1 MRRGHGRTAVLGSV
15 PAGSVRLP
23 AGPAGQY
30 SASGGRIKGV
40 MSDHKRKLALAAVV
54 VASATAISRLTGLG
68 REVITAA
75 VYGVDPS
82 YNTFVSVSVIPQL
95 VQQLFADAAISAA
108 FVPVFTSLLA
118 KGERERAYRLAAN
131 LLGLIVVVVGSA
143 VVILALAA
151 GPLTA
156 WMYPELT
163 GTPAGAGL
171 AADLL
176 RILVPTILFLSVA
189 GAVSGVL
196 YSLERFT
203 MPAVVSIV
211 WNLVIIAAIALFNES
226 LGVEAIAWGML
237 IGTVIEVALLVGAAR
252 YHGRWLWPR
261 FGLGDPLLR
270 RVLLLMVPI
279 TITLGVLNFNA
290 LIGTWFAQFVSDRA
304 AAEIG
309 YAFRLYQLPQG
320 IFAVTIGTILFPS
333 LSRFAA
339 QKDEVRFR
347 DTVSLGV
354 RQMVFVSLPFVA
366 WFAVMPAAFVQLVYE
381 RGQFGSSATVEVA
394 GALAFFSVGLV
405 FANSNIM
412 LNRAFQSMQKP
423 WLPMYVSF
431 GNLAVNVLL
440 CWLLYKPLG
449 VPGITLSMATVS
461 AVNFFALFFLLRRD
475 VGRIDGRRMAAAA
488 GGALL
493 CAAALA
499 AVSYGVWTAL
509 RDFAGDGFVQLLVT
523 VGVAVT
529 AGGGVYLGLAR
540 LLKLE
545 ELSVVRQVLRRRRRG
560 TPSAPA
566 PD

>member
-1 MRRGHGRTAVLGSV
+1 
-15 PAGSVRLP
+15 
-23 AGPAGQY
+23 
-30 SASGGRIKGV
+30 
-40 MSDHKRKLALAAVV
+40 MSDHKRRLALAAVI

-82 YNTFVSVSVIPQL
+82 YNTFVSISVIPQL

-108 FVPVFTSLLA
+108 FVPVFTALLT
-118 KGERERAYRLAAN
+118 KGERERAYQLAAN
-131 LLGLIVVVVGSA
+131 LLGLIVVVVGAA

-151 GPLTA
+151 GPLTQ

-163 GTPAGAGL
+163 GAPAGAEL
-171 AADLL
+171 AAQLL
-176 RILVPTILFLSVA
+176 RILVPTILFLSLA
-189 GAVSGVL
+189 GAISGVL
-196 YSLERFT
+196 YSFERFT

-211 WNLVIIAAIALFNES
+211 WNLTIIAAIALFHDS
-226 LGVEAIAWGML
+226 VGVDAIAWGML
-237 IGTVIEVALLVGAAR
+237 VGTLLEVAMLAGAAR
-252 YHGRWLWPR
+252 YHGRWLWPH
-261 FGLGDPLLR
+261 FGLADPLLR

-279 TITLGVLNFNA
+279 TITLGILNFNA

-320 IFAVTIGTILFPS
+320 IFAVTIGTVLFPS

-347 DTVSLGV
+347 DTVSMGV

-366 WFAVMPAAFVQLVYE
+366 WFLVMPQAFVRMVYE
-381 RGQFGSSATVEVA
+381 RGQFGSGATVEVA

-423 WLPMYVSF
+423 WLPMYVAI
-431 GNLAVNVLL
+431 GNLVVNFVL

-461 AVNFFALFFLLRRD
+461 AVNFFALFFLLRHE
-475 VGRIDGRRMAAAA
+475 VGRIDGRRMAKAA

-493 CAAALA
+493 AAVALS
-499 AVSYGVWTAL
+499 AVSYGVWWAL
-509 RDFAGDGFVQLLVT
+509 QDFAAGGFVQLV
-523 VGVAVT
+523 VVVIAAVA
-529 AGGGVYLGLAR
+529 AGGAVYLGLAK
-540 LLKLE
+540 LLGLE

-560 TPSAPA
+560 GRGSSTGGATPSSE
-566 PD
+566 

>member
-1 MRRGHGRTAVLGSV
+1 
-15 PAGSVRLP
+15 
-23 AGPAGQY
+23 
-30 SASGGRIKGV
+30 
-40 MSDHKRKLALAAVV
+40 MSDHKRRLALAAVI

-82 YNTFVSVSVIPQL
+82 YNTFVSISVIPQL

-108 FVPVFTSLLA
+108 FVPVFTALLT
-118 KGERERAYRLAAN
+118 KGERERAYQLAAN
-131 LLGLIVVVVGSA
+131 LLGLIVVVVGAA

-151 GPLTA
+151 GPLTQL
-156 WMYPELT
+156 MYPELT
-163 GTPAGAGL
+163 GAPAGADL
-171 AADLL
+171 AAQLL
-176 RILVPTILFLSVA
+176 RILVPTILFLSLA
-189 GAVSGVL
+189 GAISGVL
-196 YSLERFT
+196 YSFERFT

-211 WNLVIIAAIALFNES
+211 WNLTIIAAIALFHDTI
-226 LGVEAIAWGML
+226 GVDAIAWGML
-237 IGTVIEVALLVGAAR
+237 VGTLLEVAMLAGAAR
-252 YHGRWLWPR
+252 YHGRWLWPH
-261 FGLGDPLLR
+261 FGLADPLLR

-279 TITLGVLNFNA
+279 TITLGILNFNA

-320 IFAVTIGTILFPS
+320 IFAVTIGTVLFPS

-339 QKDEVRFR
+339 QKDEARFR
-347 DTVSLGV
+347 DTVSMGV

-366 WFAVMPAAFVQLVYE
+366 WFAVMPQAFVRMVYE
-381 RGQFGSSATVEVA
+381 RGQFGSGATVEVA

-431 GNLAVNVLL
+431 ANLAVNVVL
-440 CWLLYKPLG
+440 CWLLYRPLG

-461 AVNFFALFFLLRRD
+461 SVNFFALFFLLRRE
-475 VGRIDGRRMAAAA
+475 VGRIDGRRMAKAA

-493 CAAALA
+493 AAAALA
-499 AVSYGVWTAL
+499 AVSYGVWWAL
-509 RDFAGDGFVQLLVT
+509 QDFAAAGFVQL
-523 VGVAVT
+523 VAVVIAAVV
-529 AGGGVYLGLAR
+529 AGGAVYLGLAR

-560 TPSAPA
+560 GGQAPGADGAA
-566 PD
+566 PVKQPDA

>member
-1 MRRGHGRTAVLGSV
+1 MPGAAAPPGL
-15 PAGSVRLP
+15 
-23 AGPAGQY
+23 AGQY
-30 SASGGRIKGV
+30 FAARGRIRGL
-40 MSDHKRKLALAAVV
+40 MSDHKRKLALAAVI

-75 VYGVDPS
+75 IYGVDPS

-108 FVPVFTSLLA
+108 FVPVFTALLT
-118 KGERERAYRLAAN
+118 KGEKERAYRLAGN
-131 LLGLIVVVVGSA
+131 LLGLIVVVVGAA

-151 GPLTA
+151 EPLTR

-163 GTPAGAGL
+163 TTPAGASL
-171 AADLL
+171 AAELL
-176 RILVPTILFLSVA
+176 RILVPTILFLSIA
-189 GAVSGVL
+189 GAISGVL
-196 YSLERFT
+196 YSFERFT

-211 WNLVIIAAIALFNES
+211 WNLTIIAAIALFNES
-226 LGVEAIAWGML
+226 LGVDAIAWGML
-237 IGTVIEVALLVGAAR
+237 VGTVLEVVMLAAAAR

-261 FGLGDPLLR
+261 FGLTDPLLR

-320 IFAVTIGTILFPS
+320 IFAVTIGTVLFPS

-347 DTVSLGV
+347 DTVSMGV

-366 WFAVMPAAFVQLVYE
+366 WFAVMPAGVRAHGVRARAIRPRRDG
-381 RGQFGSSATVEVA
+381 RGRR
-394 GALAFFSVGLV
+394 GARV
-405 FANSNIM
+405 
-412 LNRAFQSMQKP
+412 
-423 WLPMYVSF
+423 
-431 GNLAVNVLL
+431 
-440 CWLLYKPLG
+440 
-449 VPGITLSMATVS
+449 
-461 AVNFFALFFLLRRD
+461 LLRRARVRQLEHHAQPGLPEHAEAVAAD
-475 VGRIDGRRMAAAA
+475 VRELRATSPSTCCCAGCCTSRWACPASRSAWRPSRRSTSSRCSCCCGARWGGSTDGGWPRRPAGRCSAPPRSPPSRTASGGRCEGFAAGGFVPLVVTVIAAVAA
-488 GGALL
+488 GGA
-493 CAAALA
+493 
-499 AVSYGVWTAL
+499 
-509 RDFAGDGFVQLLVT
+509 
-523 VGVAVT
+523 
-529 AGGGVYLGLAR
+529 VYLGIAK

-560 TPSAPA
+560 GGQAPGADGATPVRQ
-566 PD
+566 PDA

>member
-1 MRRGHGRTAVLGSV
+1 
-15 PAGSVRLP
+15 
-23 AGPAGQY
+23 
-30 SASGGRIKGV
+30 
-40 MSDHKRKLALAAVV
+40 MSEHRRKLALAAMI
-54 VASATAISRLTGLG
+54 VASATVVSRLTGLG
-68 REVITAA
+68 REVLVAA

-82 YNTFVSVSVIPQL
+82 YNTFVSVSVIPSL
-95 VQQLFADAAISAA
+95 IQQLFADAAISAA
-108 FVPVFTSLLA
+108 FVPVFTALLA
-118 KGERERAYRLAAN
+118 KGDHERAYRLAAN
-131 LLGLIVVVVGSA
+131 LLGLIVVVVGAA
-143 VVILALAA
+143 VAVLALAA
-151 GPLTA
+151 GPVTRLVF
-156 WMYPELT
+156 PELT
-163 GTPAGAGL
+163 ATPDGAAL

-176 RILVPTILFLSVA
+176 RILVPTILFLSLA

-211 WNLVIIAAIALFNES
+211 WNLTIIAAIALFHGS

-237 IGTVIEVALLVGAAR
+237 VGTALEVVLLWGALSR
-252 YHGRWLWPR
+252 SGRRLLPG
-261 FGLGDPLLR
+261 FGLRDPLLG

-320 IFAVTIGTILFPS
+320 IFAVTIGTVLFPS

-339 QKDEVRFR
+339 EKDEGRFR

-366 WFAVMPAAFVQLVYE
+366 WFAVMPQAFVRLVYE
-381 RGQFGSSATVEVA
+381 RGQFGADATTEVA
-394 GALAFFSVGLV
+394 PALAVFSVGLV
-405 FANSNIM
+405 FANANIM
-412 LNRAFQSMQKP
+412 LNRAFQSLQRP

-461 AVNFFALFFLLRRD
+461 AVNFVALFVLLRRQ
-475 VGRIDGRRMAAAA
+475 VGRVDGRRMAGAA

-493 CAAALA
+493 CAGALA
-499 AVSYGVWTAL
+499 AVSYAAWRALQEFAAAGLWQLGTA
-509 RDFAGDGFVQLLVT
+509 VV
-523 VGVAVT
+523 VSVA
-529 AGGGVYLGLAR
+529 AGGAVYLALAR
-540 LLKLE
+540 VLRLE
-545 ELSVVRQVLRRRRRG
+545 ELGVVRAVLRRRRPQAG
-560 TPSAPA
+560 DGA
-566 PD
+566 

>member
-1 MRRGHGRTAVLGSV
+1 
-15 PAGSVRLP
+15 
-23 AGPAGQY
+23 
-30 SASGGRIKGV
+30 

-75 VYGVDPS
+75 VYGVDSS

-131 LLGLIVVVVGSA
+131 LLGLIVVVVGTA
-143 VVILALAA
+143 VVVLALAA
-151 GPLTA
+151 GPLTQRL
-156 WMYPELT
+156 YPELT
-163 GTPAGAGL
+163 GTPAGASL

-176 RILVPTILFLSVA
+176 RILVPTILFLSIA
-189 GAVSGVL
+189 GAISGVL
-196 YSLERFT
+196 YSFERFT
-203 MPAVVSIV
+203 MPAVVPIV
-211 WNLVIIAAIALFNES
+211 WNLIIIAAIVLFHES

-237 IGTVIEVALLVGAAR
+237 IGTVLQVVMLAGAAR

-290 LIGTWFAQFVSDRA
+290 FIGTWFAQFVSDSA

-320 IFAVTIGTILFPS
+320 IFAVTIGVVLFPS

-339 QKDEVRFR
+339 QKDTVRFR

-354 RQMVFVSLPFVA
+354 RQMVFVSLPFFV
-366 WFAVMPAAFVQLVYE
+366 WFAVMPQAFVRLIYE
-381 RGQFGSSATVEVA
+381 RGVFGADATVEVA

-405 FANSNIM
+405 FANANIM

-423 WLPMYVSF
+423 WLPMYVAF
-431 GNLAVNVLL
+431 ANLAVNFVL
-440 CWLLYKPLG
+440 CALLYEPLG
-449 VPGITLSMATVS
+449 VSGITLSMGTVS
-461 AVNFFALFFLLRRD
+461 AVNFFALFLLLRRE
-475 VGRIDGRRMAAAA
+475 VGRIDGRRMARAA

-493 CAAALA
+493 CAAALGVVSYAVWSSMEGLADEGFAGLLA
-499 AVSYGVWTAL
+499 AVAAS
-509 RDFAGDGFVQLLVT
+509 
-523 VGVAVT
+523 VA
-529 AGGGVYLGLAR
+529 AGGAVYLALAR

-545 ELSVVRQVLRRRRRG
+545 ELSVVRQVLRRRRRP
-560 TPSAPA
+560 TPPAAPPPA
-566 PD
+566 VD

>member
-1 MRRGHGRTAVLGSV
+1 MSERTRR
-15 PAGSVRLP
+15 
-23 AGPAGQY
+23 
-30 SASGGRIKGV
+30 
-40 MSDHKRKLALAAVV
+40 LALAAVI
-54 VASATAISRLTGLG
+54 VASATAVSRVTGLA

-118 KGERERAYRLAAN
+118 KGDPERAYRLAAN

-143 VVILALAA
+143 VALLALLA
-151 GPLTA
+151 GPLTQLVF
-156 WMYPELT
+156 PELT
-163 GTPAGAGL
+163 ATVAGAEL
-171 AADLL
+171 AAQLL
-176 RILVPTILFLSVA
+176 RILVPTILFLSLA

-211 WNLVIIAAIALFNES
+211 WNLTIIAAIALFHGS

-237 IGTVIEVALLVGAAR
+237 VGTALEVVLLAGAMRRA
-252 YHGRWLWPR
+252 GRWLWPR

-320 IFAVTIGTILFPS
+320 IFAVTIGTVLFPS

-339 QKDEVRFR
+339 ERDEARFR

-366 WFAVMPAAFVQLVYE
+366 WFAVMPQAFVRLVYE
-381 RGQFGSSATVEVA
+381 RGQFGAAATVEVA
-394 GALAFFSVGLV
+394 AALAVFSIGLA
-405 FANSNIM
+405 FANANIM
-412 LNRAFQSMQKP
+412 FNRAFQSMQRP

-440 CWLLYKPLG
+440 CWLLYEPLG
-449 VPGITLSMATVS
+449 VQGITLSMATVS
-461 AVNFFALFFLLRRD
+461 AVNFVALFVLLRRQ
-475 VGRIDGRRMAAAA
+475 VGRVDGRRMAGAA

-493 CAAALA
+493 CAGALA
-499 AVSYGVWTAL
+499 AVSYAL
-509 RDFAGDGFVQLLVT
+509 WRALQDFAAGGFWPLLAT
-523 VGVAVT
+523 VGIAVA
-529 AGGGVYLGLAR
+529 AGAAVYLGLAR
-540 LLKLE
+540 LLRLE
-545 ELSVVRQVLRRRRRG
+545 ELSVVRQVLSRRR
-560 TPSAPA
+560 PA
-566 PD
+566 QDDVGA

>member
-1 MRRGHGRTAVLGSV
+1 
-15 PAGSVRLP
+15 
-23 AGPAGQY
+23 
-30 SASGGRIKGV
+30 
-40 MSDHKRKLALAAVV
+40 MSDHKRKLALAAVI
-54 VASATAISRLTGLG
+54 VASATALSRLTGLG

-75 VYGVDPS
+75 IYGVDPS

-108 FVPVFTSLLA
+108 FVPVFTALLA
-118 KGERERAYRLAAN
+118 KGDRERAYRLAAN
-131 LLGLIVVVVGSA
+131 LLGLIVIVVGAA

-151 GPLTA
+151 EPLTR

-163 GTPAGAGL
+163 TTPAGATL

-176 RILVPTILFLSVA
+176 RILLPTILFLSIA
-189 GAVSGVL
+189 GAISGVL
-196 YSLERFT
+196 YSFERFT

-211 WNLVIIAAIALFNES
+211 WNLVIIAAIAVFNES

-237 IGTVIEVALLVGAAR
+237 IGTAIEVAMLAGAAR
-252 YHGRWLWPR
+252 YRGRWLWPR

-333 LSRFAA
+333 LSRYAA

-366 WFAVMPAAFVQLVYE
+366 WFAVMPQAFVRLVYE
-381 RGQFGSSATVEVA
+381 RGQFDSQATVEVA
-394 GALAFFSVGLV
+394 AALATFSVGLV

-431 GNLAVNVLL
+431 GNLAINVLL
-440 CWLLYKPLG
+440 CWLLYEPLG
-449 VPGITLSMATVS
+449 VQGITLSMATVS
-461 AVNFFALFFLLRRD
+461 AVNFAALFVLLRRD
-475 VGRIDGRRMAAAA
+475 VGRIDGRKMVGAA

-499 AVSYGVWTAL
+499 AVSYGVWWAL
-509 RDFAGDGFVQLLVT
+509 EDFADRGFVQLV
-523 VGVAVT
+523 VVVVAAVA
-529 AGGGVYLGLAR
+529 AGGAVYLGLAK
-540 LLKLE
+540 LLGLE
-545 ELSVVRQVLRRRRRG
+545 ELSVVRQVLRRRRGGRPGPG
-560 TPSAPA
+560 TGGAAPA
-566 PD
+566 SE

>member
-1 MRRGHGRTAVLGSV
+1 
-15 PAGSVRLP
+15 
-23 AGPAGQY
+23 
-30 SASGGRIKGV
+30 
-40 MSDHKRKLALAAVV
+40 MSDHKRKLALAAVI
-54 VASATAISRLTGLG
+54 VASATAVSRLTGLG

-75 VYGVDPS
+75 IYGVDPS

-118 KGERERAYRLAAN
+118 KGDKERAYRLAAN
-131 LLGLIVVVVGSA
+131 LLGLIVVVVGAA

-151 GPLTA
+151 GPLTR

-163 GTPAGAGL
+163 GTAAGATL

-176 RILVPTILFLSVA
+176 RILAPTILFLSLA

-196 YSLERFT
+196 YSFERFT

-211 WNLVIIAAIALFNES
+211 WNLTIIAAIALFSDS
-226 LGVEAIAWGML
+226 LGVDAIAWGML
-237 IGTVIEVALLVGAAR
+237 IGTMLEVVMLVGAAR
-252 YHGRWLWPR
+252 YHGRWLWPG
-261 FGLGDPLLR
+261 FGLTDPLLR

-320 IFAVTIGTILFPS
+320 IFAVTIGTVLFPS

-339 QKDEVRFR
+339 QQDEVRFR
-347 DTVSLGV
+347 DTVALGV

-381 RGQFGSSATVEVA
+381 RGQFGATATEEVA

-431 GNLAVNVLL
+431 ANLAVNALL
-440 CWLLYKPLG
+440 CWLLYEPLG
-449 VPGITLSMATVS
+449 VSGITLSMATVS
-461 AVNFFALFFLLRRD
+461 AVNFFALFVLLRRD
-475 VGRIDGRRMAAAA
+475 VGRIGGRGMARAA

-499 AVSYGVWTAL
+499 AVSYGVWWAL
-509 RDFAGDGFVQLLVT
+509 QDFADGGFGPLV
-523 VGVAVT
+523 VAVVAAVT
-529 AGGGVYLGLAR
+529 AGGAVYLGLAK

-545 ELSVVRQVLRRRRRG
+545 ELSVVRQVFRRRRRG
-560 TPSAPA
+560 GAPPPA
-566 PD
+566 AD

>member
-1 MRRGHGRTAVLGSV
+1 MN
-15 PAGSVRLP
+15 
-23 AGPAGQY
+23 
-30 SASGGRIKGV
+30 
-40 MSDHKRKLALAAVV
+40 DHKRRLALAAVI

-75 VYGVDPS
+75 IYGVDPS

-108 FVPVFTSLLA
+108 FVPVFTALLA
-118 KGERERAYRLAAN
+118 KGERERAYQLAAN
-131 LLGLIVVVVGSA
+131 LIGLIVVVVGAA

-151 GPLTA
+151 GPLTE

-163 GTPAGAGL
+163 GTPAGATL

-176 RILVPTILFLSVA
+176 RILVPTILFLSLA
-189 GAVSGVL
+189 GAISGVL
-196 YSLERFT
+196 YSFERFT

-211 WNLVIIAAIALFNES
+211 WNLTIIAAIALFNDS
-226 LGVEAIAWGML
+226 LGVDAIAWGML
-237 IGTVIEVALLVGAAR
+237 VGTLLEVVMLAGAAR
-252 YHGRWLWPR
+252 YHGRWLWPK

-320 IFAVTIGTILFPS
+320 IFAVTIGTVLFPS

-339 QKDEVRFR
+339 QKDETRFR
-347 DTVSLGV
+347 DTVSMGV
-354 RQMVFVSLPFVA
+354 RQMIFVSLPFVA
-366 WFAVMPAAFVQLVYE
+366 WFLVMPAAFVQL
-381 RGQFGSSATVEVA
+381 RDSAGSSAPAPRWRWPARWRLLRGV
-394 GALAFFSVGLV
+394 V

-431 GNLAVNVLL
+431 ANLAVNVVL

-449 VPGITLSMATVS
+449 VPGITLSMAAVS
-461 AVNFFALFFLLRRD
+461 AVNFFALFFLLRRE

-499 AVSYGVWTAL
+499 AVSYGVWWAL
-509 RDFAGDGFVQLLVT
+509 QDFADGGFAQLVIA
-523 VGVAVT
+523 VVVAVA

-545 ELSVVRQVLRRRRRG
+545 ELSVVRQVLRRRRGGRRG
-560 TPSAPA
+560 TGEPPA
-566 PD
+566 AAD